1 LQEVK
6 NSFKFQSSETFC
18 NYPALPATICNFLQL
33 PVNFQVFMS
42 QKNQTFEASL
52 SNLEKIVRRLEEGDL
67 PLEESLKLF
76 EDGVRLSR
84 ECQERLNQAER
95 RIEVL
100 LKDADGNPALNV
112 VGQEDIKDSSPK
124 IKRRI
129 RFEDEADEE
138 DDETPF

>member
-1 LQEVK
+1 
-6 NSFKFQSSETFC
+6 
-18 NYPALPATICNFLQL
+18 
-33 PVNFQVFMS
+33 MS

-95 RIEVL
+95 RIEIL
-100 LKDADGNPALNV
+100 LRDEDGNAALNV
-112 VGQEDIKDSSPK
+112 VGREDAEEAQPK

-129 RFEDEADEE
+129 RFEDESDEE
-138 DDETPF
+138 EDESPF